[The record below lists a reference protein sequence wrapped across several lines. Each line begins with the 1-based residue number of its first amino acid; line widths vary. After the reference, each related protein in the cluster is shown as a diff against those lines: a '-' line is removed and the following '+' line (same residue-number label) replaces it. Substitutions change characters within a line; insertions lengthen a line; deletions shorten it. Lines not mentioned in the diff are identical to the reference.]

1 MISTTKFFVQWQ
13 NAAADFSDGSE
24 PICLGSNLYQS
35 VERFKLCHAHRR
47 LVAITCDF
55 TTNQPTGE
63 GVMELIRV

>member
-1 MISTTKFFVQWQ
+1 MINTTKFFVQWQ

-24 PICLGSNLYQS
+24 PVCLGSNFYQS

-55 TTNQPTGE
+55 MTNEPTGDT
-63 GVMELIRV
+63 GVELIRV